1 MDYVVFDIET
11 TGLNKET
18 NRIIEIGAVRVK
30 DGVIIDTYNEL
41 LNQNVC
47 IPEEVTA
54 INNITNEMLES
65 GMDPSLAFLKF
76 QNFIMNSEFLVGH
89 NAYYFDYPFLQNE
102 MARNGIEL
110 KKYYIKDTMFIAK
123 KKLPG
128 LSSYSLKNLTQ
139 HFGIINKD
147 AHRALSDVLAT
158 KELFEKLG

>member
-30 DGVIIDTYNEL
+30 DGVVIDTYNEL
-41 LNQNVC
+41 LNQNVI

-54 INNITNEMLES
+54 INNITNEMIKD
-65 GMDPSLAFLKF
+65 GMDPSLALLKF

-102 MARNGIEL
+102 MIRHGIQL
-110 KKYYIKDTMFIAK
+110 KKYFIKDTMWIAK

-128 LSSYSLKNLTQ
+128 LRSYSLKNLTQ
-139 HFGIINKD
+139 HFSIVNKD

-158 KELFEKLG
+158 HELFEKLG